1 MPTSD
6 ASTFAARRIVT
17 GPGAPV
23 DLSVPRAQY
32 EDIAVKKFA
41 MLAAMLLGTGP
52 AFAQP
57 AAPGP
62 AAPAQAAAPATPAPA
77 TPAPKAAPPKATSA
91 AAAESRI
98 EERIVQMHLR
108 LNITPAQQ
116 PGWDAFAKV
125 MRNNVAS
132 TTEAYQQ
139 RQASIATMSAPENM
153 QNFAQIEQARAQGVQ
168 NLAVAFQTLYG
179 TLSDDQKKTADAMFR
194 HYEDRPGPHKP
205 ASK

>member
-1 MPTSD
+1 
-6 ASTFAARRIVT
+6 
-17 GPGAPV
+17 
-23 DLSVPRAQY
+23 
-32 EDIAVKKFA
+32 
-41 MLAAMLLGTGP
+41 MLAVMLLGTGP
-52 AFAQP
+52 ALAQT
-57 AAPGP
+57 AAPGS
-62 AAPAQAAAPATPAPA
+62 AAPAQAAAPATPAPKA
-77 TPAPKAAPPKATSA
+77 VAPQAAY
-91 AAAESRI
+91 AAAESRV

-108 LNITPAQQ
+108 LKITPAQQ

-125 MRNNVAS
+125 MRDNVGS
-132 TTEAYQQ
+132 STEAYQQ

-205 ASK
+205 AAK